1 MQIIAHRG
9 NSWLAPQ
16 NTIAAFDAARR
27 AGADTIELDIQ
38 PLADGTAAVI
48 HDDTVD
54 ATTNGSGAVNTFTPE
69 TLKSLDAGSWFS
81 SAFAGERVPLFSEVL
96 EFVSLADAP
105 SILLEVK
112 GVWERDPLARVLRS
126 IQESGLGDRFVV
138 QSFEVETVALAHEV
152 APDLARGWLIDTWR
166 DDVIDVA
173 YELHAS
179 GVNPNGNILLE
190 HPDFVDEMHGAGLS
204 VSVWTLNEPHQWKA
218 ARTLGVDAIITDRPS
233 KLAGWLAAQE

>member
-1 MQIIAHRG
+1 MQVIAHRG

-27 AGADTIELDIQ
+27 GGAHAIELDIQ

-81 SAFAGERVPLFSEVL
+81 PAFASERVPLFSEVL
-96 EFVSLADAP
+96 EFLSLPDAP

-112 GVWERDPLARVLRS
+112 GVWERAPLTRVLRS
-126 IQESGLGDRFVV
+126 IEESGLGDRFIV

-152 APDLARGWLIDTWR
+152 APKLTRGWLIDTWR

-218 ARTLGVDAIITDRPS
+218 ACTLGVDAIITDRPA

>member
-1 MQIIAHRG
+1 MHIIAHRG

-27 AGADTIELDIQ
+27 AGAHAIELDIQ

-54 ATTNGSGAVNTFTPE
+54 ATTNGSGAVSAFTPS
-69 TLKSLDAGSWFS
+69 TLKTLDAGSWFS
-81 SAFAGERVPLFSEVL
+81 PAFSGERVPLFSEVL
-96 EFVSLADAP
+96 EFLSLPDAP

-112 GVWERDPLARVLRS
+112 GVWEREALARVLHS
-126 IQESGLGDRFVV
+126 IEESGLGHRFVV
-138 QSFEVETVALAHEV
+138 QSFHVETVALTAEI
-152 APDLARGWLIDTWR
+152 APDLTRGWLIDKWQE
-166 DDVIDVA
+166 DVIDVA
-173 YELHAS
+173 YSLHAS

-204 VSVWTLNEPHQWKA
+204 VSVWTLNEPHHWDA

-233 KLAGWLAAQE
+233 KLAGWLAAKE